1 MNTSTAG
8 KVLVAL
14 AFASMIGGL
23 SVGTAL
29 GDDNDRRQAQQNRR
43 EQDRREQ
50 ERDRRGNGGWRG
62 NGVWH
67 DNGGW
72 RDNRGGWHAYHPVY
86 VPPPVV
92 FTPSPS
98 PGISLF
104 FPFFR

>member
-1 MNTSTAG
+1 MMKTSTAG
-8 KVLVAL
+8 KILGAL

-29 GDDNDRRQAQQNRR
+29 GEDNGRRPAQENRGGH
-43 EQDRREQ
+43 
-50 ERDRRGNGGWRG
+50 ERDQRGR
-62 NGVWH
+62 
-67 DNGGW
+67 DDGGW
-72 RDNRGGWHAYHPVY
+72 RDNRGWHAYQPVY

-92 FTPSPS
+92 YAPSPS